1 MTREEFL
8 NAVDKLYN
16 AIRKTYGYNE
26 NADKLIDQLED
37 MADAWEEKEQA

>member
-8 NAVDKLYN
+8 NAVDKLYL
-16 AIRKTYGYNE
+16 AVRKAYGYNE
-26 NADKLIDQLED
+26 SADKLIDQLED